1 MLNTRKWDEVRSE
14 QITPLLTR
22 RVIWGQNQ
30 NLALFTFKK
39 GCHVSAH
46 QHAGEQVNQVLKGSL
61 RLIVSGE
68 SILRVLRAGQVLVI
82 PPHAPHEAFADE
94 DAEVL
99 DAFSPRRDD
108 WVRNEIDYMKK

>member
-1 MLNTRKWDEVRSE
+1 
-14 QITPLLTR
+14 
-22 RVIWGQNQ
+22 
-30 NLALFTFKK
+30 
-39 GCHVSAH
+39 
-46 QHAGEQVNQVLKGSL
+46 VNQVLKGSL

-68 SILRVLRAGQVLVI
+68 SMVLRAGQVLVI
-82 PPHAPHEAFADE
+82 LPHAPHEAFADE